1 MWSPKSDALLIH
13 THTEV
18 DRSGKSYYGETGLF
32 FMTLEGKVSN
42 VTLNKEGPIHDV
54 QWSPEGGE
62 FALTSNP

>member
-32 FMTLEGKVSN
+32 FMTLEGKAHS
-42 VTLNKEGPIHDV
+42 KYSHSKYSHSEYSH
-54 QWSPEGGE
+54 SRYRR
-62 FALTSNP
+62 ASSS

>member
-32 FMTLEGKVSN
+32 FMTLEGKAHS
-42 VTLNKEGPIHDV
+42 KYSHSEYSH
-54 QWSPEGGE
+54 SEYSHSRYRR
-62 FALTSNP
+62 ASSS